1 MEDINLPDPIHMPGL
16 RAKLDVFAADHD
28 KIHKWAGSSNIATLF
43 YLYLFNKY
51 KSHCVLSSEYNSTSP
66 LGLYIKTNDLGIG
79 NKIRAAQFDQLA
91 TQFVKC
97 VTSGIPVI
105 IIPLVVDLGQFGAHS
120 NVLIYRK
127 NSNTIEHFEPHGKL
141 TVPNLD
147 ASVIGISIQEFVD
160 VINSKLDESDKVKLL
175 HAEDVCPKRGLQKIE
190 CKHGTCLESKGYCL
204 AWSLFMTELALRN
217 PEIPSRVLID
227 NIMDHI
233 ETKNGG
239 EYLRKVIQGY
249 VILIYDKIDRYYSAM
264 VGSPLTP
271 DVLAEVAGNVPM
283 KEWVGVLV
291 KVEMELMN
299 DPKISTK
306 KYIHRLRKFK
316 TSVKPKWIKYE
327 NENKWYNPEENRIVH
342 RNPEPGNTRKIHIA
356 TRMSKLMNPSHSS
369 RTLSDNSTTLS
380 SSIPFEP
387 NHSSPNNNPYFN
399 SPRSQRKYSRS
410 TQYPS
415 SSPQYP
421 SSSLSLSAIGNK
433 RKRTPSSN
441 SASKRK
447 HPVLDNN
454 NSSKTRRNSKDN

>member
-1 MEDINLPDPIHMPGL
+1 M
-16 RAKLDVFAADHD
+16 A
-28 KIHKWAGSSNIATLF
+28 
-43 YLYLFNKY
+43 
-51 KSHCVLSSEYNSTSP
+51 
-66 LGLYIKTNDLGIG
+66 
-79 NKIRAAQFDQLA
+79 
-91 TQFVKC
+91 
-97 VTSGIPVI
+97 
-105 IIPLVVDLGQFGAHS
+105 
-120 NVLIYRK
+120 
-127 NSNTIEHFEPHGKL
+127 
-141 TVPNLD
+141 
-147 ASVIGISIQEFVD
+147 
-160 VINSKLDESDKVKLL
+160 
-175 HAEDVCPKRGLQKIE
+175 
-190 CKHGTCLESKGYCL
+190 
-204 AWSLFMTELALRN
+204 ELALKN

-249 VILIYDKIDRYYSAM
+249 VILMYDKIDRYYSAM

-271 DVLAEVAGNVPM
+271 DVLADSAGNVPM

-316 TSVKPKWIKYE
+316 MQPKWIKYE
-327 NENKWYNPEENRIVH
+327 NENKWYNPIENRIVYN

-380 SSIPFEP
+380 SSSSIPFEP
-387 NHSSPNNNPYFN
+387 NSSHNNNPYFN
-399 SPRSQRKYSRS
+399 SPRTSPIKYSRS
-410 TQYPS
+410 PQYPS
-415 SSPQYP
+415 SSPQYH
-421 SSSLSLSAIGNK
+421 
-433 RKRTPSSN
+433 KRTPSSN

-454 NSSKTRRNSKDN
+454 NSSKTRRA